1 MPKLIIGKIKSR
13 IFKDKQEQVN
23 RTKKSAEV
31 FTPSWICNEMNN
43 SCDEEW
49 FGYKNVFNIPHGHEW
64 ISKSEP
70 IHFTNDGD
78 WQKYVDSR
86 RLEITCGE
94 APFLTSRYDVVSG
107 DVLQVEKR
115 IGILDRKLRVV
126 NENTNDET
134 EWFKWAKRAFE
145 STYGYEYQG
154 DSLFLARENLL
165 FTFIENYA
173 FKFDKEPEL
182 AQVKQIANIIAWNVW
197 QMDGLN
203 DCVPF
208 SYEEKQEGQLD
219 LFGDLPKILLPVP
232 CKIRNWRSDKV
243 YYFKELR
250 GGKKMKFG
258 VVIGNPPYQEDDG
271 GNGASAKPL
280 YHLLIEQA
288 KKIKPKFI
296 TMITPSKWFSGGKG
310 LDKFRNSMLKDTRI
324 RVIHDFVNA
333 KECFSVTKCEGGV
346 NYFLWDRDYNGM
358 CEINTH
364 INGKIVST
372 MKRSLLEKGSDVFI
386 RYNEAISIL
395 HKVQK
400 LNEDTMN
407 NMVSSR
413 KPFGLE
419 SNFKDF
425 KLEPFENSTK
435 LYYNGWR
442 KTGIG
447 YIDKNLIKASKNLID
462 KIKVLV
468 SKAYGAGNE
477 EIKQILNK
485 PIIAEKNSCCTET
498 YLIINSFDEIKQAES
513 LKKYIETKFFRFLV
527 CLIKNTQNAT
537 KKVYS
542 FVPNQNWDEEWT
554 DEKLYKKYNLNQDE
568 INFIETRIKEMK

>member
-1 MPKLIIGKIKSR
+1 M
-13 IFKDKQEQVN
+13 N

-49 FGYKNVFNIPHGHEW
+49 FGYKNVFNVPHGHEW
-64 ISKSEP
+64 IPKPEP
-70 IHFTNDGD
+70 IHFANDGD

-154 DSLFLARENLL
+154 DSLFLARKNLL

-173 FKFDKEPEL
+173 FKFHREPEL
-182 AQVKQIANIIAWNVW
+182 AQVKQIANVIAWNVW

-258 VVIGNPPYQEDDG
+258 VVIGNPPYQKEKKNTSD
-271 GNGASAKPL
+271 NPV
-280 YHLLIEQA
+280 YHMFMNEA
-288 KKIKPKFI
+288 YKIADFVEL
-296 TMITPSKWFSGGKG
+296 ITPARFLFNAGKTPKEWNEKMLNDEHFKVLKYEPLSGDVFKTDIKG
-310 LDKFRNSMLKDTRI
+310 GVAIHCRNSK
-324 RVIHDFVNA
+324 
-333 KECFSVTKCEGGV
+333 V
-346 NYFLWDRDYNGM
+346 NYEKIENFTPYKELNSILLKVKSKMQISIKNIIYTQNKFNLDVLYKDYPQYKN
-358 CEINTH
+358 
-364 INGKIVST
+364 
-372 MKRSLLEKGSDVFI
+372 
-386 RYNEAISIL
+386 AISSDGKEKRL
-395 HKVQK
+395 TSNCFKFEVFSD
-400 LNEDTMN
+400 NEIDN
-407 NMVSSR
+407 AFKIIGLVDNER
-413 KPFGLE
+413 KY
-419 SNFKDF
+419 K
-425 KLEPFENSTK
+425 
-435 LYYNGWR
+435 
-442 KTGIG
+442 
-447 YIDKNLIKASKNLID
+447 YI
-462 KIKVLV
+462 
-468 SKAYGAGNE
+468 E
-477 EIKQILNK
+477 
-485 PIIAEKNSCCTET
+485 
-498 YLIINSFDEIKQAES
+498 
-513 LKKYIETKFFRFLV
+513 KKYIELPHENLEKYKVILPGSNGSGAIGETLSTPLIGHPLIGHTQTFVSIGAFDTLNEAENTMKYIKSKFARCMLGV
-527 CLIKNTQNAT
+527 LKVTQSN
-537 KKVYS
+537 KKETWKY
-542 FVPNQNWDEEWT
+542 VPMQDFTNNSDIDWSKSIHEIDLQ
-554 DEKLYKKYNLNQDE
+554 LYKKYNLNQDE